1 MTSPSNCHYTT
12 HYSLKTSYAYLF
24 SRCCKSGKLNMFVEA
39 LTTLP
44 GIPSHDE
51 SIRSLVIHNIMKAIV
66 QAIHI
71 NCCYLYQYLFR
82 QIYEFDGNT
91 TANV

>member
-1 MTSPSNCHYTT
+1 
-12 HYSLKTSYAYLF
+12 
-24 SRCCKSGKLNMFVEA
+24 MFVEA

-51 SIRSLVIHNIMKAIV
+51 SIRSLVIQNILKAIV

-82 QIYEFDGNT
+82 QIYDGKWKYYSKCVKVSVHDLEKNT
-91 TANV
+91 TLSL